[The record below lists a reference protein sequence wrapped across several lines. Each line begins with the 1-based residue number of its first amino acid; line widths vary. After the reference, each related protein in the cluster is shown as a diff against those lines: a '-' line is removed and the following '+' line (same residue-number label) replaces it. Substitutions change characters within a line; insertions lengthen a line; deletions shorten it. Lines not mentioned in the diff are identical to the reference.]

1 MRSSHFW
8 LVSVGVEHHRPLRP
22 VVAVA
27 EAKLLHEDLVLAV
40 LPTLNDQALHQLLLT
55 QVHLEPLAGEG
66 LRLGQQGPAC
76 SAGQE
81 AGVLRHPI
89 PIRVRGG
96 RDLVVGDQT

>member
-1 MRSSHFW
+1 MRSSHLW
-8 LVSVGVEHHRPLRP
+8 LVSIGVEHHRPLRS

-40 LPTLNDQALHQLLLT
+40 LPALDDQALHQLLLT
-55 QVHLEPLAGEG
+55 QIHLEPLAGEG
-66 LRLGQQGPAC
+66 LRLGQQGPTS

-81 AGVLRHPI
+81 AGVLRDPV
-89 PIRVRGG
+89 PIRVRGR